1 MNASSRCCPAVRMP
15 PRDQDVHHRRSY
27 RDRRGTFRTLAHPA
41 AAGWSL
47 LRSQGRHWRMTE
59 QDNADALDG
68 FPCRQYGAPRAD
80 VTQPK
85 AGGQVTTQGT
95 GLPTKSALRA
105 TSPGDRYS
113 RRTPAMLVPLW
124 PHRLR
129 LHPIMLS
136 RRTVGHPRP
145 AAPADERP
153 LPSADAPLR
162 LPRRRP
168 GLLLALPRLPI
179 TGHRD
184 VPQVP
189 SSGEG
194 QAQMT
199 ASPETVAYLKQVR
212 DYYAAADRDGTDSY
226 NPP

>member
-47 LRSQGRHWRMTE
+47 IRSQGRHWRMTE

-68 FPCRQYGAPRAD
+68 FPCRQYGAPRSD
-80 VTQPK
+80 VTQPE

-153 LPSADAPLR
+153 LPRRMHLCAYRDDDPAYCWRCHVSRSPDTAMCPKCQAAEKDR
-162 LPRRRP
+162 PR
-168 GLLLALPRLPI
+168 
-179 TGHRD
+179 
-184 VPQVP
+184 
-189 SSGEG
+189 
-194 QAQMT
+194 
-199 ASPETVAYLKQVR
+199 
-212 DYYAAADRDGTDSY
+212 
-226 NPP
+226 

>member
-47 LRSQGRHWRMTE
+47 PRSQGRHWRMTE

-68 FPCRQYGAPRAD
+68 FPRRQYGAPRSD

-129 LHPIMLS
+129 LHPRVLS

-145 AAPADERP
+145 ATAADERRGAIGGCTSAP
-153 LPSADAPLR
+153 TATTTRPTAGAATSPDHRTPRCAPSAKQ
-162 LPRRRP
+162 RRRT
-168 GLLLALPRLPI
+168 GPR
-179 TGHRD
+179 
-184 VPQVP
+184 
-189 SSGEG
+189 
-194 QAQMT
+194 
-199 ASPETVAYLKQVR
+199 
-212 DYYAAADRDGTDSY
+212 
-226 NPP
+226 